1 MLIDCICGESKFAI
15 NAEQIGFD
23 GRLVKCGKCGKEWFQ
38 ESKQEVI
45 EKKLINLDQSLR
57 AKEIM
62 LADDK
67 NYHSD
72 KISSLERA
80 LETKNKELENQK
92 TLEQRLTLFES
103 RIKDNESE
111 TSRQKKYD
119 ERIIALEKQLEK
131 TTLDLFIKNTTLE
144 KRSAALQEQLNDKS
158 LSDRLSSLEQE
169 LVPKKVGGITINT
182 KKPMKVFDGANSQ
195 QSSDMQE
202 NAQPFEIDEIT
213 KVTNEDDSQ
222 STKEKTEEK
231 TAATTNAPTSSAST
245 SDNNDQ
251 GAPVFDP
258 VSGRFVS
265 EGDSDAT
272 PASSPATTSSAGST
286 TCTP

>member
-38 ESKQEVI
+38 ESKLDIV
-45 EKKLINLDQSLR
+45 EKKLVDLDQSLH
-57 AKEIM
+57 AKELRVI
-62 LADDK
+62 
-67 NYHSD
+67 NQRNVFSD

-111 TSRQKKYD
+111 IYRQKKYD
-119 ERIIALEKQLEK
+119 ERINALEKQLEK

-182 KKPMKVFDGANSQ
+182 KKPMKVFDEANNQ
-195 QSSDMQE
+195 QSSDMQG

-213 KVTNEDDSQ
+213 KVVDDDDSQ
-222 STKEKTEEK
+222 PTKEKTEEK
-231 TAATTNAPTSSAST
+231 QSFAEAHDDEEDTTRIGRS
-245 SDNNDQ
+245 
-251 GAPVFDP
+251 GDP
-258 VSGRFVS
+258 LKIKKI
-265 EGDSDAT
+265 
-272 PASSPATTSSAGST
+272 
-286 TCTP
+286 